1 MNKNIDEKNN
11 VIKSKKQIEKKE
23 EKKLKENEKKVF
35 SQDNAQHLKI
45 IEELKGGKKKWQ
57 NGLQ

>member
-35 SQDNAQHLKI
+35 SQDNVQHLKI
-45 IEELKGGKKKWQ
+45 IEELKGGKKKCQ

>member
-11 VIKSKKQIEKKE
+11 VIKYKKQIEKKE

-45 IEELKGGKKKWQ
+45 IEKLKGGKKK
-57 NGLQ
+57 

>member
-23 EKKLKENEKKVF
+23 EKSVF
-35 SQDNAQHLKI
+35 TR
-45 IEELKGGKKKWQ
+45 
-57 NGLQ
+57 